1 MSREKERGDGGE
13 TGLLAAA
20 HLLRCL
26 LLAAA
31 HLLRRL
37 LLAAAVR
44 LLAGQEGGKVEL
56 LFASLL
62 AQQLMFRLLVRREGE
77 RIR

>member
-13 TGLLAAA
+13 TGLLAV
-20 HLLRCL
+20 
-26 LLAAA
+26 A

-56 LFASLL
+56 LVASLL

>member
-31 HLLRRL
+31 
-37 LLAAAVR
+37 VR

-56 LFASLL
+56 LVASLL